1 MNRHLSLLCALSTVG
16 LFSAAQT
23 PVPAT
28 APPPIGVQPMKAL
41 ARIRTPELL
50 QQLNKKVTIEG
61 YFYDGSIPMLVD
73 DFEKIRIN
81 SLLTPDSYIPL
92 VGHKLKLKWGDRVKV
107 TGILE
112 SGKPPLEH
120 EQAVLRVKASS
131 KVEMIQAT
139 SVH

>member
-1 MNRHLSLLCALSTVG
+1 MNRNLHLLCALSAVG
-16 LFSAAQT
+16 LFSTAQT
-23 PVPAT
+23 PGPEAV
-28 APPPIGVQPMKAL
+28 PPPVGVHPMKAL
-41 ARIRTPELL
+41 AKIRTPELL
-50 QQLNKKVTIEG
+50 QHLNKKATIEG

-92 VGHKLKLKWGDRVKV
+92 VGHKLKLKWGDHVKV
-107 TGILE
+107 TGRLE

-131 KVEMIQAT
+131 KVEMIQA
-139 SVH
+139 SAVN